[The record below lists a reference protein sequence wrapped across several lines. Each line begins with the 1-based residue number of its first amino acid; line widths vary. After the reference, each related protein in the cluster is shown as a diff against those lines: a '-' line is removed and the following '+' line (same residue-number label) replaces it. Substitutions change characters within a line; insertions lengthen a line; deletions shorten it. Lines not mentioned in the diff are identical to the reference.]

1 MDECTAKRRGDA
13 VKIKGIIDE
22 DFVNYKKPSM
32 VVQFPKCSFKCDK
45 ACKKQVCQ
53 NSALAAAPAVDIS
66 VFDLINRYLSNPI
79 TKAIVLA
86 GLEPFDSIEDVFLI
100 LNHMRFNGHNDDIVI
115 YTGYTEEEMED
126 FQQLFNMYDNLI
138 IKYGRFIPEQK
149 PHYDELLGIHLASDN
164 QYAKGY
170 GINGKS

>member
-1 MDECTAKRRGDA
+1 MDECLGERRCNA

-45 ACKKQVCQ
+45 ECGKQVCQ
-53 NSALAAAPAVDIS
+53 NSALATAPAVEIS
-66 VFDLINRYLSNPI
+66 VFDLIDRYLSNHI
-79 TKAIVLA
+79 TRAIVLA

-126 FQQLFNMYDNLI
+126 FQTLFNMYDNLI
-138 IKYGRFIPEQK
+138 IKYGRFIPGQT
-149 PHYDELLGIHLASDN
+149 PHYDELLGIYLASDN

-170 GINGKS
+170 GINGKN